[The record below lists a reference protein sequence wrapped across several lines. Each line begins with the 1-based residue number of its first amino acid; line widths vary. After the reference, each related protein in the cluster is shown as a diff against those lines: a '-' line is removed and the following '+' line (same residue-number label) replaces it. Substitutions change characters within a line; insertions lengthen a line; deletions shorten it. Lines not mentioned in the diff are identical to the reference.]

1 MARRRH
7 RNRWIA
13 AMVSAALLAACWAL
27 VGPRELG
34 GPLTL
39 VSTHGDSM
47 LPAYEPSDL
56 VAVRATTHVEVGD
69 VVAYHSNKLDTTVL
83 HRIVG
88 HDDDRLVLSGDNNTW
103 LDPDRPTPDHVIG
116 RAWFHVPNAG
126 RLLELPPAIRAAL
139 GLGAIAAAGGLLRLF
154 SRRHTAPQPR
164 KGSPMTSRRRTSS
177 EWARPALL
185 GAVATLVLCGALA
198 GVAFTRPTTQPGPV
212 SYTHH
217 GEFSYHADAPPGP
230 VYPDGKVTTGD
241 VVYRRLVDQLA
252 VTFTYRLA
260 TDADTDVSGQVQL
273 AANVADGSGWSRTI
287 PTDATATVDDG
298 EATLEATIDIQ
309 RMQGRID
316 AFADAAGVSSTS
328 QTLTLAPT
336 VTVDGTL
343 AGAALSDQFAPTL
356 AFRLDE
362 LTLQPAENTA
372 SQKEGDTDPVA
383 STSDGDL
390 TAPHAEPATL
400 TLLGRTLDVDTAR
413 RVSTVG
419 GSTALLAT
427 LVLGGVLARAPRQ
440 NAHDRALTRHK
451 RLILPAQHV
460 DVPPGRTVV
469 DVADLDTLARLAA
482 HHQGVIL
489 RRQDHDADLYLLE
502 HHNTIY
508 RLQATRSG
516 NDAPGDTPH
525 GERAGSV
532 RSTA

>member
-1 MARRRH
+1 MGPCRGRRR
-7 RNRWIA
+7 WMTA
-13 AMVSAALLAACWAL
+13 VVTVALLAAGWGL

-34 GPLTL
+34 GPLAL

-83 HRIVG
+83 HRIVS

-103 LDPDRPTPDHVIG
+103 LDPDRPTPDQVIG
-116 RAWFHVPNAG
+116 RAWFRVPNAG
-126 RLLELPPAIRAAL
+126 RLLQLPPAIRAAL

-154 SRRHTAPQPR
+154 SRRHTAPQPG
-164 KGSPMTSRRRTSS
+164 KGPPMTSRRRTSS

-185 GAVATLVLCGALA
+185 TAVATLVLCGALA
-198 GVAFTRPTTQPGPV
+198 GVAFTRPVTQPGPV

-217 GEFSYHADAPPGP
+217 GEFSYQTDAPPGP

-241 VVYRRLVDQLA
+241 VVYRRLVDQID

-260 TDADTDVSGQVQL
+260 TDADIDVSGQVEL

-309 RMQGRID
+309 RMQGRVD

-328 QTLTLAPT
+328 QTLTLAPK

-343 AGAALSDQFAPTL
+343 AGAALSEEFAPTL
-356 AFRLDE
+356 AFRLDD

-372 SQKEGDTDPVA
+372 SQKEGDTNPA
-383 STSDGDL
+383 TSTSDGDL

-400 TLLGRTLDVDTAR
+400 ALLGRTLEVDTAR
-413 RVSTVG
+413 RVSAVG
-419 GSTALLAT
+419 GSAALLAT
-427 LVLGGVLARAPRQ
+427 LLLGGVLAGAPRQ
-440 NAHDRALTRHK
+440 SAEDRALARH
-451 RLILPAQHV
+451 RRHIVPAQHV

-469 DVADLDTLARLAA
+469 DVADLDTLAGLAA
-482 HHQGVIL
+482 HHQGAIL
-489 RRQDHDADLYLLE
+489 RRQDHNADLYLLE

-508 RLQATRSG
+508 RLHVAH
-516 NDAPGDTPH
+516 DADTPD
-525 GERAGSV
+525 GEPESAG
-532 RSTA
+532 TAAV